1 MRAIVLH
8 ESGGPEVLRL
18 EEVPTPTAGPG
29 QVLVRTEAVGVGYA
43 DTLLRGGAFPFPSPL
58 PAVFGFEAAGA
69 VTEVGK
75 GVDPSLPGARV
86 HVMNLNAA
94 GGAYAEY
101 VAADARALT
110 LIPDEVTATDAVAV
124 AVQGA
129 LALTLLRAAHLNGT
143 ENVLIE
149 AAGGGTGGYLTL
161 LARESGAGRV
171 IGTAGSEAKRRRA
184 LSLGA
189 DQVLDHSDPDWP
201 GRVRDTLDG
210 ETVDVVF
217 ESLGGASAG
226 RLLDALTPGSGRI
239 MFYGVL
245 NGAPVIAPMDLLQR
259 GLTLVGC
266 GGMDAWAQR
275 VLAARADV
283 LGMVA
288 EGRLLPQVDTL
299 LPLADAA
306 KAHRR
311 MEDRAAMGKIVLVP

>member
-1 MRAIVLH
+1 
-8 ESGGPEVLRL
+8 
-18 EEVPTPTAGPG
+18 
-29 QVLVRTEAVGVGYA
+29 VGVGYA
-43 DTLLRGGAFPFPSPL
+43 DILLRGGAFPFPAPL
-58 PAVFGFEAAGA
+58 PAVFGFEAAGT
-69 VTEVGK
+69 VTEVGE
-75 GVDPSLPGARV
+75 GVDPSLSGARV
-86 HVMNLNAA
+86 HVMALDGAS
-94 GGAYAEY
+94 GAYAEY
-101 VAADARALT
+101 VAADADALT

-129 LALTLLRAAHLNGT
+129 LALALLRAARLNGT

-171 IGTAGSEAKRRRA
+171 IGTAGSEAKRHRA
-184 LSLGA
+184 QSLGA
-189 DQVLDHSDPDWP
+189 DHVLDHSDPDWP
-201 GRVRDTLDG
+201 GRVRNALDG
-210 ETVDVVF
+210 GTVDVVF

-245 NGAPVIAPMDLLQR
+245 NGAPAITPMDLLRR

-266 GGMDAWAQR
+266 GGMDAWAQD

-283 LGMVA
+283 LDMVA
-288 EGRLLPQVDTL
+288 KGRLLPQVDTV
-299 LPLADAA
+299 LPLTEAA
-306 KAHRR
+306 AAHRR

>member
-1 MRAIVLH
+1 M
-8 ESGGPEVLRL
+8 
-18 EEVPTPTAGPG
+18 
-29 QVLVRTEAVGVGYA
+29 GVGYA

-58 PAVFGFEAAGA
+58 PAVFGFEAAGT

-75 GVDPSLPGARV
+75 GVDPSLSGARV

-124 AVQGA
+124 AMQGA
-129 LALTLLRAAHLNGT
+129 LALALLRAAHLNGT

-161 LARESGAGRV
+161 LAGESGAGRV

-226 RLLDALTPGSGRI
+226 RLLDALTPGGGRI

-288 EGRLLPQVDTL
+288 EGRLLPQVDTV